1 MNLENY
7 KITPE
12 LQQQIDNLITK
23 ENTKE
28 EVLNKI
34 TEILFNKIPFE
45 KVKEE
50 CQPLVH
56 TFSCRCVTGPSNP
69 FVYRCK
75 TCQTSSTSCICVDC
89 FKNGNHEGHEY
100 YLQSLDGGGTCDC
113 GTKSWNKEG
122 WCKNHGKEF
131 TGNAFELIP
140 EQYKITFISVTKYL
154 LEKLIELFN
163 KINKVFIEKKEC
175 DVLPNEAILVSYI
188 VNVFNKLV
196 DVDLFFIVLETIFSS
211 VKGEYI
217 SIISHKYKEITA
229 MQYLFECA
237 FIESEI
243 YKEDMNQLML
253 TMVTNEKTTDLC
265 YGYFFD
271 MLIEHGKRRLNK
283 FYEKQKFAFSCQLFA
298 DD

>member
-34 TEILFNKIPFE
+34 IEILFNKIPFE

-89 FKNGNHEGHEY
+89 FKNGNHEGHEF
-100 YLQSLDGGGTCDC
+100 YLQNLDGCGTCDC
-113 GTKSWNKEG
+113 GTKSWKKEG

-131 TGNAFELIP
+131 T
-140 EQYKITFISVTKYL
+140 
-154 LEKLIELFN
+154 
-163 KINKVFIEKKEC
+163 
-175 DVLPNEAILVSYI
+175 
-188 VNVFNKLV
+188 
-196 DVDLFFIVLETIFSS
+196 
-211 VKGEYI
+211 
-217 SIISHKYKEITA
+217 
-229 MQYLFECA
+229 
-237 FIESEI
+237 
-243 YKEDMNQLML
+243 
-253 TMVTNEKTTDLC
+253 
-265 YGYFFD
+265 
-271 MLIEHGKRRLNK
+271 
-283 FYEKQKFAFSCQLFA
+283 
-298 DD
+298 